1 MWSFHFF
8 SPQENSFF
16 WVRDSQFFSLFSFCH
31 IYPTSGLST
40 SPTRK
45 WFQSPLL
52 NSEWH
57 VVGHLFSQHPFIIS
71 VCWPLPKCWGHS
83 CEWDMAQASGS
94 SAFKEDRPPGASG
107 WKWAEVCTADQSA
120 RYEFGSRANHPS
132 WTPGLETGEC
142 ARKTA
147 QSKWNRFMTIE
158 LGWRWRFGPESE
170 TKISIPTIY
179 PWLKWKTTGAFWS
192 FGLICPILY
201 EATEKRHHWILWMG
215 WAGDLKWS
223 STNWAG
229 GNLQRA
235 CWLEGV
241 DVRETKAFCEQG
253 SQGIDYTVLKC
264 GPQGS
269 RLSPI
274 SPVSLWEQGGKENR
288 LFWEGKCI
296 T

>member
-1 MWSFHFF
+1 M
-8 SPQENSFF
+8 
-16 WVRDSQFFSLFSFCH
+16 
-31 IYPTSGLST
+31 
-40 SPTRK
+40 
-45 WFQSPLL
+45 
-52 NSEWH
+52 
-57 VVGHLFSQHPFIIS
+57 GHLFSQHTFIIS
-71 VCWPLPKCWGHS
+71 VCWPLPKCWRHS
-83 CEWDMAQASGS
+83 CECDTAQASGS
-94 SAFKEDRPPGASG
+94 SALKEDRPPGASG
-107 WKWAEVCTADQSA
+107 WKWAEVCAADQSA
-120 RYEFGSRANHPS
+120 RCEFGSRAKHPS
-132 WTPGLETGEC
+132 STPGLEAGEC
-142 ARKTA
+142 CS
-147 QSKWNRFMTIE
+147 QGCSKQVEQIYDHRAGLEMTIWTWVWDE
-158 LGWRWRFGPESE
+158 DF
-170 TKISIPTIY
+170 Y
-179 PWLKWKTTGAFWS
+179 PHNLSLTQMKDNWS
-192 FGLICPILY
+192 LLVFRTDLPNPIWSNW
-201 EATEKRHHWILWMG
+201 KRHHWILWMG

-253 SQGIDYTVLKC
+253 SQGIDYTVVKC